1 MSPIVC
7 NVYKGNKKADTY
19 LYVDK
24 REGTAR
30 VPQELLGIM
39 GELELALTFVLT
51 PERKLARENPQTVA
65 DNLETQGY
73 HLQLPPVDETEL
85 YADAGKGRRS

>member
-7 NVYKGNKKADTY
+7 NVFKGNRKADTY

-30 VPQELLGIM
+30 VPPELLGLM

-51 PERKLARENPQTVA
+51 PDRTLAREDPAVVVA
-65 DNLETQGY
+65 NIETTGY
-73 HLQLPPVDETEL
+73 HLQLPPVDEQGQP
-85 YADAGKGRRS
+85 DR